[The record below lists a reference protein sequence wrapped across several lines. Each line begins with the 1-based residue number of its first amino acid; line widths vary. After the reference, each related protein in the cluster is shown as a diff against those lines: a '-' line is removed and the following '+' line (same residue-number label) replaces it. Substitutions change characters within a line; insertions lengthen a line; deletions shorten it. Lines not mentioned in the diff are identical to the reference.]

1 MDAWSPS
8 ATSYRSDRKSRSRS
22 SSTSSFSSRNSS
34 RSSSRT
40 RTQARSKSGSRSRS
54 GSRSP
59 IVWVENDGTDGVT
72 VAAATDTIAPA
83 QANVSDATNSFTEAP
98 IIEPEPQIVSSHL
111 SVADFD
117 GSETSDNSIEDW
129 TPDNWERKKY
139 SKSISGKKPKAKVSE
154 KVPPKPKAKP
164 GKGRK
169 TTVPTGKKPKPQAPQ
184 PQAPQPQA
192 PQPQPQAKSI

>member
-22 SSTSSFSSRNSS
+22 SSTSSSISSSRNSS
-34 RSSSRT
+34 RSSSHLRT

-59 IVWVENDGTDGVT
+59 IVWVEADGTAGIT
-72 VAAATDTIAPA
+72 VAAATATTAPA
-83 QANVSDATNSFTEAP
+83 QANVSDATNFFTEPP
-98 IIEPEPQIVSSHL
+98 IIEPEPQNVSSHL

-117 GSETSDNSIEDW
+117 GNETSDNSIQDW

-154 KVPPKPKAKP
+154 KVPPKPRAKP
-164 GKGRK
+164 GKGK
-169 TTVPTGKKPKPQAPQ
+169 KNIVPTGKKPQ

-192 PQPQPQAKSI
+192 PQPRPQAKLI